1 MTTIP
6 VQTGC
11 ITKIIHRWQLSSY
24 FYLYNYVT
32 CLQCATPGILIL
44 QCGYLF
50 RPFEAYILSLNL
62 FCKKIR
68 PYLACQ
74 STYRLIRCV
83 CVCVWKALT
92 VSDNIEQRYCCLIYG
107 ECCMKYRTEV
117 QFHVQ
122 LFCGQFWVHILIQ
135 RIRITFAQMSL
146 Q

>member
-11 ITKIIHRWQLSSY
+11 ITKIIHRWQLSWY

-50 RPFEAYILSLNL
+50 KPFEAYILSLNL

-68 PYLACQ
+68 PYLHAKVR
-74 STYRLIRCV
+74 TDWFVVY
-83 CVCVWKALT
+83 VCVWKALT
-92 VSDNIEQRYCCLIYG
+92 VSDNIEQRYWCLIYV
-107 ECCMKYRTEV
+107 ECCMKYWTEV